1 MTPLDPLRRPRTLIA
16 LPVLLVLVLIVT
28 AGAAVSPDTARAG
41 AYDFLLAPPTKCGR
55 SRQTDTSLPT
65 SDQEKV
71 MQCLHN
77 FARRRAGRRVLYGSS
92 LLYRSSD
99 AKTADMLRCRQF
111 SHTACG
117 YNMQYRFDW
126 VGYTT
131 GGCWG
136 WGENIAWGTGGY
148 GSPRGT
154 MRAWLNSAPH
164 RDNILNPSFVDT
176 GFGVRKGTFLGY
188 RGAEVWTGHFG
199 YRC

>member
-1 MTPLDPLRRPRTLIA
+1 MTRQFAHRRPSR
-16 LPVLLVLVLIVT
+16 
-28 AGAAVSPDTARAG
+28 AVSVYAAAALVALYAASFAAPSAHAA
-41 AYDFLLAPPTKCGR
+41 AYDWLLAPTTKCGGGN
-55 SRQTDTSLPT
+55 QTNTSLST

-77 FARRRAGRRVLYGSS
+77 FARRRAGRRVLYGNS

-148 GSPRGT
+148 GSPRAT

-176 GFGVRKGTFLGY
+176 GFGVRKGTFLGH
-188 RGAEVWTGHFG
+188 RGAEVWTAHFG